1 MKEFL
6 KTEEPTKK
14 LMTLVGFFVAISLLS
29 NIVAGKIANLGFTYA
44 TVAILIYPLTFILA
58 DTIAEVWGKEI
69 ARRTVWTGLSVN
81 FVISLLLTMAVYFPP
96 APFYEHQ
103 TEFELI
109 LGGVPRIVIASLIA
123 YTISQNLDVWMF
135 LTLRKK
141 TKGKHLWLRNNAST
155 MASQL
160 IDTIIFSFV
169 AFWGQMSVFH
179 ILQIIMTE
187 YTIKILL
194 SIFGTPLTYGLV
206 AWARRGSG
214 NHGKPQTLNP
224 AWE

>member
-6 KTEEPTKK
+6 RTEESTKK
-14 LMTLVGFFVAISLLS
+14 LMTLVGFFVAISLVS
-29 NIVAGKIANLGFTYA
+29 NIVASKIANLGFTYA
-44 TVAILIYPLTFILA
+44 TVAILIYPLTFIFA

-69 ARRTVWTGLSVN
+69 ARRTVWTGLTVN
-81 FVISLLLTMAVYFPP
+81 FVVSLLIAFVVFFPP
-96 APFYEHQ
+96 APFYAHQ
-103 TEFELI
+103 QEFQLI
-109 LGGVPRIVIASLIA
+109 LGGLPRIVAASLIA

-141 TKGKHLWLRNNAST
+141 TKGRYLWLRNNAST
-155 MASQL
+155 MSSQL
-160 IDTIIFSFV
+160 IDTTIFTFV
-169 AFWGQMSVFH
+169 AFTGVMTVEN
-179 ILQIIMTE
+179 IIQIILTE
-187 YTIKILL
+187 YAIKVTL

-214 NHGKPQTLNP
+214 DAGKPKTLNP